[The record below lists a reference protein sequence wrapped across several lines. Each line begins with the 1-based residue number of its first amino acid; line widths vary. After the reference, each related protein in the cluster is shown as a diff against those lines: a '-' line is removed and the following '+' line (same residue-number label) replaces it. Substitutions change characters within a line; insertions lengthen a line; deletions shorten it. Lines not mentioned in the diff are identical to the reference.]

1 MWTAA
6 ESQTPSFYCCVT
18 EEALLILN
26 ITVFSAG
33 VKKHKD
39 LKQ

>member
-1 MWTAA
+1 MWTAS
-6 ESQTPSFYCCVT
+6 ESQTPSLYCCVT
-18 EEALLILN
+18 EVLLILN
-26 ITVFSAG
+26 ITVFSTG